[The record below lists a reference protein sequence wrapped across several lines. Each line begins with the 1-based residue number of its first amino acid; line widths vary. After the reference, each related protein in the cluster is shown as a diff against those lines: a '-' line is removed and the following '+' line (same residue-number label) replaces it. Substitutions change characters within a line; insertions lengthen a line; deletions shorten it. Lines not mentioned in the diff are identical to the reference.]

1 MSVKRSLLFLRSILP
16 REPAQLG
23 MLVGLICFL
32 IAPNLRWAPR
42 DFHLSHSLSS
52 TFLRLGA
59 TAFIAISFSACAGYL
74 VCFRPGIRP
83 ARRLGWLVCLPA
95 GLGFVLMCC
104 IFAELAFSDGSQG
117 GNAWLHGF
125 HWRILALSRLGPGF
139 DYSLLGLVLVA
150 GFTVRL
156 ALGSASL
163 PLALPQC
170 EPSADDSR
178 SWRRVEIF
186 LWVLLGLLPMSRWL
200 HWTDLVFYFIR
211 EHLPAFKVLAAQAAQ
226 LFVVDATAVLIAI
239 WVIGRNAWDDFRRSL
254 SWPPVGSFILAI
266 LFPLGIA
273 VLLSGGQ
280 FLVAML
286 HWIAYRSVGQSIPE
300 MSRYAMVPSAGLLIF
315 LLPAL
320 CEEIIFRG
328 ILQPHF
334 VRRYG
339 ALRGVFLVGVVF
351 AAAHFSEDFSVWYT
365 DGMVILKLFARLGGT
380 VPLSLVAGWLTF
392 RTGSVLPAAVAHG
405 LANVLGSSPL
415 GPAFLGIGPV
425 GDLLWAVL
433 AYVLFRCWPVETK
446 TPYGVNAVGVFPG
459 ADSTSPV

>member
-52 TFLRLGA
+52 TLVSLGT

-83 ARRLGWLVCLPA
+83 ARRLGWFVYLPA

-104 IFAELAFSDGSQG
+104 IFANLAFSDGSEG
-117 GNAWLHGF
+117 GTAWLHAL
-125 HWRILALSRLGPGF
+125 HWRILALLRLGPGF
-139 DYSLLGLVLVA
+139 DCSLLGLLLVA

-163 PLALPQC
+163 PLALPHC
-170 EPSADDSR
+170 GSDDSR

-186 LWVLLGLLPMSRWL
+186 LWVLLGLFPMTRWF

-211 EHLPAFKVLAAQAAQ
+211 EHLPALKILAAQAAQ
-226 LFVVDATAVLIAI
+226 LFVVDAATVLIAI
-239 WVIGRNAWDDFRRSL
+239 WVIGRKAWDDFRRSL

-266 LFPLGIA
+266 SFPLGIA
-273 VLLSGGQ
+273 LLLSGGQ

-286 HWIAYRSVGQSIPE
+286 HWIAYRSGGQSIPE
-300 MSRYAMVPSAGLLIF
+300 ISRYAMVPSAGLLI
-315 LLPAL
+315 L
-320 CEEIIFRG
+320 
-328 ILQPHF
+328 
-334 VRRYG
+334 
-339 ALRGVFLVGVVF
+339 F
-351 AAAHFSEDFSVWYT
+351 AA
-365 DGMVILKLFARLGGT
+365 GT
-380 VPLSLVAGWLTF
+380 M
-392 RTGSVLPAAVAHG
+392 
-405 LANVLGSSPL
+405 
-415 GPAFLGIGPV
+415 
-425 GDLLWAVL
+425 
-433 AYVLFRCWPVETK
+433 
-446 TPYGVNAVGVFPG
+446 
-459 ADSTSPV
+459 

>member
-1 MSVKRSLLFLRSILP
+1 
-16 REPAQLG
+16 
-23 MLVGLICFL
+23 
-32 IAPNLRWAPR
+32 
-42 DFHLSHSLSS
+42 
-52 TFLRLGA
+52 
-59 TAFIAISFSACAGYL
+59 
-74 VCFRPGIRP
+74 
-83 ARRLGWLVCLPA
+83 
-95 GLGFVLMCC
+95 MCC
-104 IFAELAFSDGSQG
+104 IFANLAFSG
-117 GNAWLHGF
+117 GAEGGTAWLHGF
-125 HWRILALSRLGPGF
+125 HWRILALLRLGPGF
-139 DYSLLGLVLVA
+139 DYSLLGLLLVA

-163 PLALPQC
+163 PLTLPHC
-170 EPSADDSR
+170 GPSADDSG

-186 LWVLLGLLPMSRWL
+186 LWVLLGLFPMTRWL
-200 HWTDLVFYFIR
+200 HWTDLVFSFIR
-211 EHLPAFKVLAAQAAQ
+211 EHLPAFKDLGAQAAQ
-226 LFVVDATAVLIAI
+226 LFVVDATTVLIAI
-239 WVIGRNAWDDFRRSL
+239 WVIGRKAWDDFRRVL

-280 FLVAML
+280 LLVAML
-286 HWIAYRSVGQSIPE
+286 HWIAYRSGGQSIPE
-300 MSRYAMVPSAGLLIF
+300 MSRHVTVPGAGLLIF

-339 ALRGVFLVGVVF
+339 ALRGVFLVGLVF
-351 AAAHFSEDFSVWYT
+351 AAAHFRGDFSVWYT

-380 VPLSLVAGWLTF
+380 VPLSLVVGLLTL

-415 GPAFLGIGPV
+415 GPTFLGIGPM

-433 AYVLFRCWPVETK
+433 AYVLFRYWPVETK
-446 TPYGVNAVGVFPG
+446 TPHGVDTVGVSPG
-459 ADSTSPV
+459 SLAPSNE